1 MAMKIFGKKP
11 HGEKRQSG
19 EKMKYRSKDHVERA
33 EFRGSSI
40 TELEMPETI
49 LVIGESAYRECRSL
63 KTAKIANSVCEIGAY
78 AFRDCDSLE
87 NILMPGEMRYPDGS
101 AGVLGIGCFEG
112 CSLLRE
118 ITIPEG
124 VSVIGANA
132 FHNCAALE
140 SVTLPRTLKAIRSGA
155 FSGCARLKKL
165 KYPVVPEL
173 IAADAFLHTPY
184 EQEVAEKRQPVLTV
198 MHKTSFSLPQIF
210 QFAASS
216 RLIGT
221 EQTDGNM
228 SIMLDAVEENRIC
241 FRITGYKH
249 AGGRHVVPKNEPTLL
264 FHEEYETGRAGIQKE
279 DIFASYR

>member
-1 MAMKIFGKKP
+1 MKKGVKLFQKKTFGDKV
-11 HGEKRQSG
+11 
-19 EKMKYRSKDHVERA
+19 KYRCKDHVERA
-33 EFRGSSI
+33 EFRGSD
-40 TELEMPETI
+40 LVDLDMPESI
-49 LVIGESAYRECRSL
+49 LIIGESAFRECRKL
-63 KTAKIANSVCEIGAY
+63 KTARLSNAVCEIGAY
-78 AFRDCDSLE
+78 AFRDCDALE
-87 NILMPGEMRYPDGS
+87 NIVMPGEMRYPDGTS
-101 AGVLGIGCFEG
+101 GVLGIGCFEG
-112 CSLLRE
+112 CGLLRE

-124 VSVIGANA
+124 VAVIGANA

-155 FSGCARLKKL
+155 FSGCARLKTL

-210 QFAASS
+210 QFAATS

-228 SIMLDAVEENRIC
+228 TIMLDAVEENRIC

-249 AGGRHVVPKNEPTLL
+249 AGGRHVVPKNEPTRL
-264 FHEEYETGRAGIQKE
+264 FHEEYDAGRAGIQKE
-279 DIFASYR
+279 EIFASYR